1 MKKYIQISAGIGM
14 ILSSEEIL
22 SKNSPAHYNQCEFDE
37 NCSYRQICN
46 LPEYKQTT
54 GLQIRLNDNGPFEGD
69 PKSFRVPIT

>member
-1 MKKYIQISAGIGM
+1 M

-37 NCSYRQICN
+37 ICSYRQICN

-54 GLQIRLNDNGPFEGD
+54 GLQIRLNDKGYG
-69 PKSFRVPIT
+69 